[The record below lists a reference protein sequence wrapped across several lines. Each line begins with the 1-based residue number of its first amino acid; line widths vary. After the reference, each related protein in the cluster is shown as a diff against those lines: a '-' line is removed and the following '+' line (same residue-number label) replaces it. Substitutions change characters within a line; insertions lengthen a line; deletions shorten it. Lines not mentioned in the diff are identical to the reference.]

1 LKTIK
6 QYEQFGLENPFIV
19 IDTNHDNSGK
29 NYLEQIRIVR
39 QTLIN
44 RDWNESIRKYVR
56 GFMIE
61 SYLKTAVKIAPK
73 SMASLS
79 LILAWDGKKPK
90 HSSVKFIRHYNYF
103 IIAKHD

>member
-1 LKTIK
+1 YYDILLKTIK
-6 QYEQFGLENPFIV
+6 QYEQFGLKNPFIV

-44 RDWNESIRKYVR
+44 RDWNESIRKYVS

-61 SYLKTAVKIAPK
+61 SYLE
-73 SMASLS
+73 
-79 LILAWDGKKPK
+79 DGRQDSPQ
-90 HSSVKFIRHYNYF
+90 VYG
-103 IIAKHD
+103 